1 VLQRIVW
8 LNKKGVAFTFDFE
21 QKKKGL
27 ENICPEWEEKN
38 IAEIDRDT
46 SSSVCYI

>member
-1 VLQRIVW
+1 MFNFVW

-27 ENICPEWEEKN
+27 ENICPEWEEKK
-38 IAEIDRDT
+38 T
-46 SSSVCYI
+46 QPPSPKS